1 MSNLNAEESRREHN
15 ERKGEILSLLDK
27 AIEFYEKEE
36 GMEKNRNAF
45 EKLKQDLENGEFSI
59 VVVGEFSAGKS
70 TLLNA
75 LMKKRILPS
84 FTNETTATVNFLR
97 HKEKTRAGEAGTVY
111 YKDGT
116 TKNLDN
122 DNLETIQKYVTTKGE
137 EVVSTV
143 EHLDLYLDSEFLKDG
158 VTLVDSPGLNGI
170 AEGHREITEQ
180 QILKSH
186 ASIFLFSCDH
196 PGSKTDFEFLNELQK
211 KVKTIIFVLN
221 KIDSIKVHE
230 GETVEGI
237 IQTLKANYRKQ
248 FPEATTVPEIWPVA
262 AYPALV
268 ARNSETLDY
277 AGKKDRSKQEKKELE
292 KESRLVDFEDR
303 LMNFLVHGEKTQQ
316 QLLAPVERVIAVNK
330 EIREN
335 FEKEVELLESK
346 IDEKDLQEKIE
357 NLKEVIKEM
366 KTENLGKKRELIN
379 NLSEAIKEIKNEFS
393 ANLSNFS
400 NRKIREID
408 EINDLDEMKDYFQNF
423 ENEFMEK
430 VKNNFSNVENNLKD
444 KIIVLVQNEYITNL
458 NNITEKLNDFNSNS
472 TINIDLENHLNT
484 DIGIFEVGLE
494 GMIAKKNELEQ
505 QLQKLKKEEEEMEK
519 KSIISLNNKLK
530 EEKLGRE
537 LSSLRENVEL
547 VENRILPSIRE
558 EYQTVR
564 RKEKRGGVLGFFGNI
579 LLGEKDVIDSEKVI
593 FGEEEREEA
602 KKNRDNKLK
611 DLNSKIIQKEE
622 EINKISYEDP
632 RYIESKQ
639 IKKSA
644 EILEIIRKI
653 DVLEKENIK
662 EIDKK
667 YAKEIKKHKRELRNY
682 CDIISEKLEGKLKEE
697 LRSLRE
703 IYTNIIIE
711 IVEANISEDVK
722 SKEKYLENLIKD
734 VNDSEENKNMKIEAL
749 KQKIEDL
756 NGIMVEAINLQSEI
770 ENIEID
776 IIRQEELK

>member
-27 AIEFYEKEE
+27 TIGFYEKEE
-36 GMEKNRNAF
+36 GMEKNKDVF

-97 HKEKTRAGEAGTVY
+97 HKEKSRAGEAGTVY

-122 DNLETIQKYVTTKGE
+122 DNLETIQRYVTTKGE

-268 ARNSETLDY
+268 ARNKETLDY
-277 AGKKDRSKQEKKELE
+277 AGKKERSEHEKKELE

-357 NLKEVIKEM
+357 NLKDSIEERK
-366 KTENLGKKRELIN
+366 KENLDKKGRITNDLNKSIE
-379 NLSEAIKEIKNEFS
+379 EVRNEFS
-393 ANLSNFS
+393 AEFSKFS
-400 NRKIREID
+400 NKKLREID
-408 EINDLDEMKDYFQNF
+408 EIDDLDEMKYYFENF
-423 ENEFMEK
+423 EKEFMRK
-430 VKNNFSNVENNLKD
+430 ARDNFFNVEENLKD
-444 KIIVLVQNEYITNL
+444 SIITLAQNEYITNL
-458 NNITEKLNDFNSNS
+458 NSITEKLNDFDNV
-472 TINIDLENHLNT
+472 ININLENHLNT

-494 GMIAKKNELEQ
+494 GMTAKKNELEQ
-505 QLQKLKKEEEEMEK
+505 QLKKLKKEEEEMEEK
-519 KSIISLNNKLK
+519 KINFQNNKLK
-530 EEKLGRE
+530 KEKIERE
-537 LSSLRENVEL
+537 LFSLRENVEL

-558 EYQTVR
+558 EYQQVR
-564 RKEKRGGVLGFFGNI
+564 K
-579 LLGEKDVIDSEKVI
+579 
-593 FGEEEREEA
+593 EEERGGLFGGIIDSFVGKQKVMDYQKEYFGEKEYEEA
-602 KKNRDNKLK
+602 KKNRDDKLEK
-611 DLNSKIIQKEE
+611 LDTEIRQKEE
-622 EINKISYEDP
+622 EMNNISYEDP
-632 RYIESKQ
+632 SYIQFKQ
-639 IKKSA
+639 TRKSA
-644 EILEIIRKI
+644 EISEIINKI
-653 DVLEKENIK
+653 NEIEIENTK

-667 YAKEIKKHKRELRNY
+667 YAKEIKKYKRKLRDYCDDISGELERKLKKELRN
-682 CDIISEKLEGKLKEE
+682 LK
-697 LRSLRE
+697 E

-722 SKEKYLENLIKD
+722 SKERYLENLIKD
-734 VNDSEENKNMKIEAL
+734 MNDSEENKNMKIEVL

-756 NGIMVEAINLQSEI
+756 NGIMTEAINLQSEI

-776 IIRQEELK
+776 VIKQEELK

>member
-27 AIEFYEKEE
+27 TIEFYEKEE
-36 GMEKNRNAF
+36 EMEKNKNIF

-70 TLLNA
+70 TLLHA

-97 HKEKTRAGEAGTVY
+97 HKEKSKGGEAGTVF
-111 YKDGT
+111 YKDET

-122 DNLETIQKYVTTKGE
+122 DNLETIQRYVTTKGE

-268 ARNSETLDY
+268 ARNKETLDY
-277 AGKKDRSKQEKKELE
+277 AGKKERSEHEKKELE

-357 NLKEVIKEM
+357 NLKDSIEERK
-366 KTENLGKKRELIN
+366 KENLDKKGRITNDLNKSIE
-379 NLSEAIKEIKNEFS
+379 EVRNEFS
-393 ANLSNFS
+393 AEFSKFS
-400 NRKIREID
+400 NKKLREID
-408 EINDLDEMKDYFQNF
+408 EIDDLDEIKYYFENF
-423 ENEFMEK
+423 EKEFMRK
-430 VKNNFSNVENNLKD
+430 ARDNFFNVEENLKD
-444 KIIVLVQNEYITNL
+444 SIITLVQNEYITNL
-458 NNITEKLNDFNSNS
+458 NSITEKLNDSDN
-472 TINIDLENHLNT
+472 TININLENHLNT

-505 QLQKLKKEEEEMEK
+505 QLQKLKKEEEEMEA
-519 KSIISLNNKLK
+519 KSIISQKNKLK
-530 EEKLGRE
+530 KDKLERE
-537 LSSLRENVEL
+537 LSNLRENVET
-547 VENRILPSIRE
+547 VENRMLPSIRE

-564 RKEKRGGVLGFFGNI
+564 RKEKRGGIFGILGNI
-579 LLGEKDVIDSEKVI
+579 FLGEKDVMDSERVI

-602 KKNRDNKLK
+602 KKDRDNKLK
-611 DLNSKIIQKEE
+611 DLNSKIMQKEE
-622 EINKISYEDP
+622 EMNNISYEDP
-632 RYIESKQ
+632 SYIQFKQ
-639 IKKSA
+639 TRKSA
-644 EILEIIRKI
+644 EISEIINKI
-653 DVLEKENIK
+653 NEIEIENTK

-667 YAKEIKKHKRELRNY
+667 YAKEIKKHKRKLRDYCDDISGELERKLKKELRN
-682 CDIISEKLEGKLKEE
+682 LK
-697 LRSLRE
+697 E

-722 SKEKYLENLIKD
+722 SKERYLENLIKD
-734 VNDSEENKNMKIEAL
+734 MNDSEENKNMKIEVL

-756 NGIMVEAINLQSEI
+756 NGIMAEAINLQSEI

-776 IIRQEELK
+776 VIRQEELK

>member
-27 AIEFYEKEE
+27 TIEFYEKEE
-36 GMEKNRNAF
+36 EMEKNKNIF

-97 HKEKTRAGEAGTVY
+97 HKEKSKGGEAGTVF
-111 YKDGT
+111 YKDET

-122 DNLETIQKYVTTKGE
+122 DNLETIQRYVTTKGE

-268 ARNSETLDY
+268 ARNKETLDY
-277 AGKKDRSKQEKKELE
+277 AGKKERSEHEKKELE

-357 NLKEVIKEM
+357 NLKDSIEERK
-366 KTENLGKKRELIN
+366 KENLDKKGRITNDLNKSIE
-379 NLSEAIKEIKNEFS
+379 EVRNEFS
-393 ANLSNFS
+393 AEFSKFS
-400 NRKIREID
+400 NKKLREID
-408 EINDLDEMKDYFQNF
+408 EIDDLDEIKYYFENF
-423 ENEFMEK
+423 EKEFMRK
-430 VKNNFSNVENNLKD
+430 ARDNFFNVEENLKD
-444 KIIVLVQNEYITNL
+444 SIITLVQNEYITNL
-458 NNITEKLNDFNSNS
+458 NSITEKLNDSDN
-472 TINIDLENHLNT
+472 TININLENHLNT

-505 QLQKLKKEEEEMEK
+505 QLQKLKKEEEEMEA
-519 KSIISLNNKLK
+519 KSIISQKNKLK
-530 EEKLGRE
+530 KDKLERE
-537 LSSLRENVEL
+537 LSNLRENVET
-547 VENRILPSIRE
+547 VENRMLPSIRE

-564 RKEKRGGVLGFFGNI
+564 RKEKRGGIFGILGNI
-579 LLGEKDVIDSEKVI
+579 FLGEKDVMDSERVI

-602 KKNRDNKLK
+602 KKDRDNKLK
-611 DLNSKIIQKEE
+611 DLNSKIMQKEE
-622 EINKISYEDP
+622 EMNNISYEDP
-632 RYIESKQ
+632 SYIQFKQ
-639 IKKSA
+639 TRKSA
-644 EILEIIRKI
+644 EISEIINKI
-653 DVLEKENIK
+653 NEIEIENTK

-667 YAKEIKKHKRELRNY
+667 YAKEIKKHKRKLRDYCDDISGELERKLKKELRN
-682 CDIISEKLEGKLKEE
+682 LK
-697 LRSLRE
+697 E

-722 SKEKYLENLIKD
+722 SKERYLENLIKD
-734 VNDSEENKNMKIEAL
+734 MNDSEENKNMKIEVL

-756 NGIMVEAINLQSEI
+756 NGIMAEAINLQSEI

-776 IIRQEELK
+776 VIRQEELK

>member
-27 AIEFYEKEE
+27 TIEFYEKEE
-36 GMEKNRNAF
+36 EMEKNKNVF

-97 HKEKTRAGEAGTVY
+97 HKEKSRAGEAGTVY

-122 DNLETIQKYVTTKGE
+122 DNLETIQRYVTTKGE

-248 FPEATTVPEIWPVA
+248 FPEAITVPEIWPVA

-268 ARNSETLDY
+268 ARNKETLDY
-277 AGKKDRSKQEKKELE
+277 AGKKERREHEKKELE

-335 FEKEVELLESK
+335 FEKEIELLKSK

-357 NLKEVIKEM
+357 NLKDSIEKRR
-366 KTENLGKKRELIN
+366 KENLDKKGRITNDLNKSIE
-379 NLSEAIKEIKNEFS
+379 EVKNEFS
-393 ANLSNFS
+393 AEFSKFS
-400 NRKIREID
+400 NKKLREID
-408 EINDLDEMKDYFQNF
+408 EIDDLDEMKYYFENF
-423 ENEFMEK
+423 EKEFMRK
-430 VKNNFSNVENNLKD
+430 ARDNFFNVEENLKD
-444 KIIVLVQNEYITNL
+444 SIITLVQNEYITNI
-458 NNITEKLNDFNSNS
+458 NSIAEKLNNFDN
-472 TINIDLENHLNT
+472 TININLENHLNT
-484 DIGIFEVGLE
+484 NIGIFEVGLE

-505 QLQKLKKEEEEMEK
+505 QLQKLKKEEEEMEE
-519 KSIISLNNKLK
+519 KSIISQKNKLK
-530 EEKLGRE
+530 KEKLERE
-537 LSSLRENVEL
+537 ISNLRENAET
-547 VENRILPSIRE
+547 VENRILPFIRE

-564 RKEKRGGVLGFFGNI
+564 RKEKRGGILGFFGNI
-579 LLGEKDVIDSEKVI
+579 FLGEKDVMDSEKVI

-602 KKNRDNKLK
+602 KKNRDDKLR

-622 EINKISYEDP
+622 EMKNINYEDPSYIQLKQTRKSVEISEIINKINE
-632 RYIESKQ
+632 IE
-639 IKKSA
+639 I
-644 EILEIIRKI
+644 
-653 DVLEKENIK
+653 ENTK

-667 YAKEIKKHKRELRNY
+667 YAKEIKKHKRKLRDYCDDISGELERKLKKELRN
-682 CDIISEKLEGKLKEE
+682 LK
-697 LRSLRE
+697 E
-703 IYTNIIIE
+703 IYTNIIIK

-722 SKEKYLENLIKD
+722 SKERYLENLIKD
-734 VNDSEENKNMKIEAL
+734 MNDSEENKNMKIEAL
-749 KQKIEDL
+749 RQKIEDL
-756 NGIMVEAINLQSEI
+756 NEIMTEAINLQSEI

-776 IIRQEELK
+776 VIKQEKLK

>member
-15 ERKGEILSLLDK
+15 ERKGEILSLLNK
-27 AIEFYEKEE
+27 TIEFYEKEE
-36 GMEKNRNAF
+36 GMEKNKNVF

-84 FTNETTATVNFLR
+84 FTNETTAIVNFLR
-97 HKEKTRAGEAGTVY
+97 HKEKSRAGETGTVY

-122 DNLETIQKYVTTKGE
+122 DNLETIQRYVTTKGE

-268 ARNSETLDY
+268 ARNKETLDY
-277 AGKKDRSKQEKKELE
+277 AGKKERSEHEKKELE

-316 QLLAPVERVIAVNK
+316 QLLAPIERVIAVNK

-335 FEKEVELLESK
+335 FEKEIELLKSK

-357 NLKEVIKEM
+357 NLKDSIEKRR
-366 KTENLGKKRELIN
+366 KENLDKKGRITN
-379 NLSEAIKEIKNEFS
+379 NLNKSIEEVRNEFS
-393 ANLSNFS
+393 AEFSKFS
-400 NRKIREID
+400 NKKLREID
-408 EINDLDEMKDYFQNF
+408 EIDDLDEMKYYFENF
-423 ENEFMEK
+423 EKEFMRK
-430 VKNNFSNVENNLKD
+430 ARDNFFNVEENLKD
-444 KIIVLVQNEYITNL
+444 SIITLVQNEYITNI
-458 NNITEKLNDFNSNS
+458 NSIAEKLNNFDN
-472 TINIDLENHLNT
+472 TININLENHLNT

-494 GMIAKKNELEQ
+494 GMITKKNELEQ
-505 QLQKLKKEEEEMEK
+505 QLQKLKKEEEEMEE
-519 KSIISLNNKLK
+519 KSIISQKNKLK
-530 EEKLGRE
+530 KDKLERE
-537 LSSLRENVEL
+537 ISNLRENAET
-547 VENRILPSIRE
+547 VENRILPFIRE

-564 RKEKRGGVLGFFGNI
+564 RKEKRGGILGFFGNI
-579 LLGEKDVIDSEKVI
+579 FLGEKDVMDSEKVI

-602 KKNRDNKLK
+602 KKNRDDKLR

-622 EINKISYEDP
+622 EMNNINYEDPSYIQLKQTRKSVEISEIINKINE
-632 RYIESKQ
+632 IE
-639 IKKSA
+639 I
-644 EILEIIRKI
+644 
-653 DVLEKENIK
+653 ENTK

-667 YAKEIKKHKRELRNY
+667 YAKEIKKHKRKLRDYCDDISGELERKLKKELRN
-682 CDIISEKLEGKLKEE
+682 LK
-697 LRSLRE
+697 E

-722 SKEKYLENLIKD
+722 SKERYLENLIKD
-734 VNDSEENKNMKIEAL
+734 MNDSEENKNMKIEAL

-756 NGIMVEAINLQSEI
+756 NGIMAEAVNLQSEI

>member
-27 AIEFYEKEE
+27 TIEFYEKEE
-36 GMEKNRNAF
+36 GMEKNKNVF

-97 HKEKTRAGEAGTVY
+97 HKEKSRAGEAGTVY

-116 TKNLDN
+116 RKNLDN
-122 DNLETIQKYVTTKGE
+122 NNLETIQKYVTTKGK

-268 ARNSETLDY
+268 ARNKETLDY
-277 AGKKDRSKQEKKELE
+277 AGKKERSEHEKKELE

-335 FEKEVELLESK
+335 FEKEIELLKSK

-357 NLKEVIKEM
+357 NLKDSIEKRR
-366 KTENLGKKRELIN
+366 KENLDKKGRITNDLNKSIE
-379 NLSEAIKEIKNEFS
+379 EVRNEFLAEFS
-393 ANLSNFS
+393 KFS
-400 NRKIREID
+400 NKKLREID
-408 EINDLDEMKDYFQNF
+408 EIDDLDEMKYYFENF
-423 ENEFMEK
+423 EKEFMRK
-430 VKNNFSNVENNLKD
+430 ARDNFFNVEENLKD
-444 KIIVLVQNEYITNL
+444 SIITLVQNEYITNL
-458 NNITEKLNDFNSNS
+458 NSIAEKLNNFNK
-472 TINIDLENHLNT
+472 TININLENHLNT

-505 QLQKLKKEEEEMEK
+505 QLQKLKKEEEEMEE
-519 KSIISLNNKLK
+519 KSIISQKNELKKEKLK
-530 EEKLGRE
+530 RE
-537 LSSLRENVEL
+537 ISNLRVNVET
-547 VENRILPSIRE
+547 VENRILPFIRE

-564 RKEKRGGVLGFFGNI
+564 RKEKRGGILGFFGNI
-579 LLGEKDVIDSEKVI
+579 FLGEKDVMDSEKVI

-602 KKNRDNKLK
+602 KKNRDDKLR

-622 EINKISYEDP
+622 EMNNISYEDP
-632 RYIESKQ
+632 SYIQFKQ
-639 IKKSA
+639 TRKSA
-644 EILEIIRKI
+644 EISEIINKI
-653 DVLEKENIK
+653 NEIEIENTK

-667 YAKEIKKHKRELRNY
+667 YTKEIKKHKRKLRDYCDDISGELERKLRKELRK
-682 CDIISEKLEGKLKEE
+682 SKEM
-697 LRSLRE
+697 
-703 IYTNIIIE
+703 YTNIIIE

-722 SKEKYLENLIKD
+722 NKEKYLESLIKD
-734 VNDSEENKNMKIEAL
+734 MNDSEENKNMKIEAL

-756 NGIMVEAINLQSEI
+756 NGIMAEAINIQSEI

>member
-27 AIEFYEKEE
+27 TIEFYEKEE
-36 GMEKNRNAF
+36 GMEKNKNVF
-45 EKLKQDLENGEFSI
+45 EKLKQNLENGEFSI

-97 HKEKTRAGEAGTVY
+97 HKEKSRAGEAGTVY

-122 DNLETIQKYVTTKGE
+122 DNLETIQKYVTTKGK

-237 IQTLKANYRKQ
+237 IETLKTNYRKQ

-268 ARNSETLDY
+268 ARNKETLDY
-277 AGKKDRSKQEKKELE
+277 AGKKERSEYEKKELE

-330 EIREN
+330 EIREK
-335 FEKEVELLESK
+335 FEKEIELLKSK

-357 NLKEVIKEM
+357 NLKDSIEEKR
-366 KTENLGKKRELIN
+366 KENLDKKGRITNDLNKSIE
-379 NLSEAIKEIKNEFS
+379 EVRNEFS
-393 ANLSNFS
+393 AEFSKFS
-400 NRKIREID
+400 NKKLREID
-408 EINDLDEMKDYFQNF
+408 EIDDLDEMKYYFENF
-423 ENEFMEK
+423 EKEFMRK
-430 VKNNFSNVENNLKD
+430 ARDNFFNVEENLKD
-444 KIIVLVQNEYITNL
+444 SIITLVQNEYITNL
-458 NNITEKLNDFNSNS
+458 NSIAEKLNNLDN
-472 TINIDLENHLNT
+472 TININLENHLNT

-505 QLQKLKKEEEEMEK
+505 QLQKLKKEEEEMEE
-519 KSIISLNNKLK
+519 KSIISQKNKLK
-530 EEKLGRE
+530 KEKIERE
-537 LSSLRENVEL
+537 LFSLRENVEV

-558 EYQTVR
+558 EYQQV
-564 RKEKRGGVLGFFGNI
+564 RKEEERGGLFGGIIDFFTG
-579 LLGEKDVIDSEKVI
+579 KQKVMDSEKVI
-593 FGEEEREEA
+593 FGEEREEA
-602 KKNRDNKLK
+602 KKNRDDKLR

-622 EINKISYEDP
+622 EMNNINYEDPSYIQLKQTRKSVEISEIINKINE
-632 RYIESKQ
+632 IE
-639 IKKSA
+639 I
-644 EILEIIRKI
+644 
-653 DVLEKENIK
+653 ENTK

-667 YAKEIKKHKRELRNY
+667 YAKEIKKHKRKLRDYCDDISAELERKLKKELRN
-682 CDIISEKLEGKLKEE
+682 LK
-697 LRSLRE
+697 E

-722 SKEKYLENLIKD
+722 SKERYLKNLIKD
-734 VNDSEENKNMKIEAL
+734 MNDSEENKNMKIEAL
-749 KQKIEDL
+749 RQKIEDL
-756 NGIMVEAINLQSEI
+756 NEIMIEAINLQSEI

>member
-27 AIEFYEKEE
+27 TIGFYEKEE
-36 GMEKNRNAF
+36 GMEKNKDVF

-97 HKEKTRAGEAGTVY
+97 HKEKSRAGEAGTVY

-122 DNLETIQKYVTTKGE
+122 DNLETIQRYVTTKGE

-237 IQTLKANYRKQ
+237 IETLKTNYRKQ

-268 ARNSETLDY
+268 ARNKETLDY
-277 AGKKDRSKQEKKELE
+277 AGKKERSEHEKKELE

-357 NLKEVIKEM
+357 NLKDSIEERK
-366 KTENLGKKRELIN
+366 KENLDKKGRITNDLNKSIE
-379 NLSEAIKEIKNEFS
+379 EVRNEFS
-393 ANLSNFS
+393 AEFSKFS
-400 NRKIREID
+400 NKKLREID
-408 EINDLDEMKDYFQNF
+408 EIDDLDEMKYYFENF
-423 ENEFMEK
+423 EKEFMRK
-430 VKNNFSNVENNLKD
+430 ARDNFFNVEENLKD
-444 KIIVLVQNEYITNL
+444 SIITLAQNEYITNL
-458 NNITEKLNDFNSNS
+458 NSITEKLNDFDNV
-472 TINIDLENHLNT
+472 ININLENHLNT

-494 GMIAKKNELEQ
+494 GMTAKKNELEQ
-505 QLQKLKKEEEEMEK
+505 QLKKLKKEEEEMEEK
-519 KSIISLNNKLK
+519 KINFQNNKLK
-530 EEKLGRE
+530 KEKIERE
-537 LSSLRENVEL
+537 LFSLRENVEL

-558 EYQTVR
+558 EYQQVR
-564 RKEKRGGVLGFFGNI
+564 K
-579 LLGEKDVIDSEKVI
+579 
-593 FGEEEREEA
+593 EEERGGLFGGIIDSFVGKQKVMDYQKEYFGEKEYEEA
-602 KKNRDNKLK
+602 KKNRDDKLEK
-611 DLNSKIIQKEE
+611 LDTEIRQKEE
-622 EINKISYEDP
+622 EMNNISYEDP
-632 RYIESKQ
+632 SYIQFKQ
-639 IKKSA
+639 TRKSA
-644 EILEIIRKI
+644 EISEIINKI
-653 DVLEKENIK
+653 NEIEIENTK

-667 YAKEIKKHKRELRNY
+667 YAKEIKKYKRKLRDYCDDISGELERKLKKELRN
-682 CDIISEKLEGKLKEE
+682 LK
-697 LRSLRE
+697 E

-722 SKEKYLENLIKD
+722 SKERYLENLIKD
-734 VNDSEENKNMKIEAL
+734 MNDSEENKNMKIEVL

-756 NGIMVEAINLQSEI
+756 NGIMTEAINLQSEI

-776 IIRQEELK
+776 VIKQEELK

>member
-1 MSNLNAEESRREHN
+1 MSNLNAEESRKEHN

-27 AIEFYEKEE
+27 TIGFYEKEE
-36 GMEKNRNAF
+36 GMEKNKDVF

-97 HKEKTRAGEAGTVY
+97 HKEKSKGGEAGTVF
-111 YKDGT
+111 YKDET

-122 DNLETIQKYVTTKGE
+122 DNLETIQRYVTTKGE

-268 ARNSETLDY
+268 ARNKETLDY
-277 AGKKDRSKQEKKELE
+277 AGKKERSEHEKKELE

-357 NLKEVIKEM
+357 NLKDSIEERK
-366 KTENLGKKRELIN
+366 KENLDKKGRITNDLNKSIE
-379 NLSEAIKEIKNEFS
+379 EVRNEFS
-393 ANLSNFS
+393 AEFSKFS
-400 NRKIREID
+400 NKKLREID
-408 EINDLDEMKDYFQNF
+408 EIDDLDEIKYYFENF
-423 ENEFMEK
+423 EKEFMRK
-430 VKNNFSNVENNLKD
+430 ARDNFFNVEENLKD
-444 KIIVLVQNEYITNL
+444 SIITLVQNEYITNL
-458 NNITEKLNDFNSNS
+458 NSITEKLNDSDN
-472 TINIDLENHLNT
+472 TININLENHLNT

-505 QLQKLKKEEEEMEK
+505 QLQKLKKEEEEMEA
-519 KSIISLNNKLK
+519 KSIISQKNKLK
-530 EEKLGRE
+530 KDKLERE
-537 LSSLRENVEL
+537 LSNLRENVET
-547 VENRILPSIRE
+547 VENRMLPSIRE

-564 RKEKRGGVLGFFGNI
+564 RKEKRGGIFGILGNI
-579 LLGEKDVIDSEKVI
+579 FLGEKDVMDSERVI

-602 KKNRDNKLK
+602 KKDRDNKLK
-611 DLNSKIIQKEE
+611 DLNSKIMQKEE
-622 EINKISYEDP
+622 EMNNINYEDP
-632 RYIESKQ
+632 SYIQFKQ
-639 IKKSA
+639 TRKSA
-644 EILEIIRKI
+644 EISEIINKI
-653 DVLEKENIK
+653 NEIEIENTK

-667 YAKEIKKHKRELRNY
+667 YAKEIKKHKRKLRDYCDDISGELERKLKKELRN
-682 CDIISEKLEGKLKEE
+682 LK
-697 LRSLRE
+697 E

-722 SKEKYLENLIKD
+722 SKERYLENLIKD
-734 VNDSEENKNMKIEAL
+734 MNDSEENKNMKIEVL

-756 NGIMVEAINLQSEI
+756 NGIMAEAVNLHSEI

>member
-27 AIEFYEKEE
+27 TIEFYEKEE
-36 GMEKNRNAF
+36 GMEKNKNVF
-45 EKLKQDLENGEFSI
+45 EKLKQNLENGEFSI

-97 HKEKTRAGEAGTVY
+97 HKEKSRAGEAGTVY

-122 DNLETIQKYVTTKGE
+122 DNLETIQKYVTTKGK

-237 IQTLKANYRKQ
+237 IETLKTNYRKQ

-268 ARNSETLDY
+268 ARNKETLDY
-277 AGKKDRSKQEKKELE
+277 AGKKERSEHEKKELE

-330 EIREN
+330 EIREK
-335 FEKEVELLESK
+335 FEKEIELLKSK

-357 NLKEVIKEM
+357 NLKDSIEEKR
-366 KTENLGKKRELIN
+366 KENLDKKGRITNDLNKSIE
-379 NLSEAIKEIKNEFS
+379 EVRNEFS
-393 ANLSNFS
+393 AEFSKFS
-400 NRKIREID
+400 NKKLREID
-408 EINDLDEMKDYFQNF
+408 EIDDLDEMKYYFENF
-423 ENEFMEK
+423 EKEFMRK
-430 VKNNFSNVENNLKD
+430 ARDNFFNVEENLKD
-444 KIIVLVQNEYITNL
+444 SIITLVQNEYITNL
-458 NNITEKLNDFNSNS
+458 NSIAEKLNNLDN
-472 TINIDLENHLNT
+472 TININLENHLNT

-505 QLQKLKKEEEEMEK
+505 QLQKLKKEEEEMEE
-519 KSIISLNNKLK
+519 KSIISQKNKLK
-530 EEKLGRE
+530 KEKIERE
-537 LSSLRENVEL
+537 LFSLRENVEV

-558 EYQTVR
+558 EYQQV
-564 RKEKRGGVLGFFGNI
+564 RKEEERGGLFGGIIDFFTG
-579 LLGEKDVIDSEKVI
+579 KQKVMDSEKVI
-593 FGEEEREEA
+593 FGEEREEA
-602 KKNRDNKLK
+602 KKNRDDKLR

-622 EINKISYEDP
+622 EMNNINYEDHSYIQLKQTRKSVEISEIINKINE
-632 RYIESKQ
+632 IE
-639 IKKSA
+639 I
-644 EILEIIRKI
+644 
-653 DVLEKENIK
+653 ENTK

-667 YAKEIKKHKRELRNY
+667 YAKEIKKHKRKLRDYCDDISAELERKLKKELRN
-682 CDIISEKLEGKLKEE
+682 LK
-697 LRSLRE
+697 E

-722 SKEKYLENLIKD
+722 SKERYLKNLIKD
-734 VNDSEENKNMKIEAL
+734 MNDSEENKNMKIEAL
-749 KQKIEDL
+749 RQKIEDL
-756 NGIMVEAINLQSEI
+756 NEIMIEAINLQSEI

>member
-1 MSNLNAEESRREHN
+1 MSNLNAEESRKEHN

-27 AIEFYEKEE
+27 TIGFYEKEE
-36 GMEKNRNAF
+36 GMEKNKDVF

-97 HKEKTRAGEAGTVY
+97 HKEKSRAGEAGTVY

-122 DNLETIQKYVTTKGE
+122 DNLETIQKYVTTKGK

-268 ARNSETLDY
+268 ARNKETLDY
-277 AGKKDRSKQEKKELE
+277 AGKKERSEHEKKELE

-303 LMNFLVHGEKTQQ
+303 LMNFLVHGEKIQQ

-357 NLKEVIKEM
+357 NLKDSIEERK
-366 KTENLGKKRELIN
+366 KENLDKKGRITNDLNKSIE
-379 NLSEAIKEIKNEFS
+379 EVRNEFS
-393 ANLSNFS
+393 AEFSKFS
-400 NRKIREID
+400 NKKLREID
-408 EINDLDEMKDYFQNF
+408 EIDDLDEIKYYFENF
-423 ENEFMEK
+423 EKEFMRK
-430 VKNNFSNVENNLKD
+430 ARDNFFNVEENLKD
-444 KIIVLVQNEYITNL
+444 SIITLVQNEYITNL
-458 NNITEKLNDFNSNS
+458 NSITEKLNDSDN
-472 TINIDLENHLNT
+472 TININLENHLNT

-505 QLQKLKKEEEEMEK
+505 QLQKLKKEEEEMEE
-519 KSIISLNNKLK
+519 KSIISQKNKLK
-530 EEKLGRE
+530 KDKLERE
-537 LSSLRENVEL
+537 LSNLRENVET
-547 VENRILPSIRE
+547 VENRMLPSIRE

-564 RKEKRGGVLGFFGNI
+564 RKEKRGGIFGILGNI
-579 LLGEKDVIDSEKVI
+579 FLGEKDVMDSERVI

-602 KKNRDNKLK
+602 KKDRDNKLK
-611 DLNSKIIQKEE
+611 DLNSKIMQKEE
-622 EINKISYEDP
+622 EMNNINYEDP
-632 RYIESKQ
+632 SYIQFKQ
-639 IKKSA
+639 TRKSA
-644 EILEIIRKI
+644 EISEIINKI
-653 DVLEKENIK
+653 NEIEIENTK

-667 YAKEIKKHKRELRNY
+667 YAKEIKKHKRKLRDYCDDISGELERKLKKELRN
-682 CDIISEKLEGKLKEE
+682 LK
-697 LRSLRE
+697 E

-722 SKEKYLENLIKD
+722 SKERYLENLIKD
-734 VNDSEENKNMKIEAL
+734 MNDSEENKNMKIEVL

-756 NGIMVEAINLQSEI
+756 NGIMAEAINLQSEI

-776 IIRQEELK
+776 VIRQEELK

>member
-27 AIEFYEKEE
+27 TIEFYEKEE
-36 GMEKNRNAF
+36 GMEKNKNVF
-45 EKLKQDLENGEFSI
+45 EKLKQNLENGEFSI

-97 HKEKTRAGEAGTVY
+97 HKEKSRAGEAGTVY

-122 DNLETIQKYVTTKGE
+122 DNLETIQKYVTTKGK

-237 IQTLKANYRKQ
+237 IETLKTNYRKQ

-268 ARNSETLDY
+268 ARNKETLDY
-277 AGKKDRSKQEKKELE
+277 AGKKERSEHEKKELE

-330 EIREN
+330 EIREK
-335 FEKEVELLESK
+335 FEKEIELLKSK

-357 NLKEVIKEM
+357 NLKDSIEEKR
-366 KTENLGKKRELIN
+366 KENLDKKGRITNDLNKSIE
-379 NLSEAIKEIKNEFS
+379 EVRNEFS
-393 ANLSNFS
+393 AEFSKFS
-400 NRKIREID
+400 NKKLREID
-408 EINDLDEMKDYFQNF
+408 EIDDLDEMKYYFENF
-423 ENEFMEK
+423 EKEFMRK
-430 VKNNFSNVENNLKD
+430 ARDNFFNVEENLKD
-444 KIIVLVQNEYITNL
+444 SIITLVQNEYITNL
-458 NNITEKLNDFNSNS
+458 NSIAEKLNNLDN
-472 TINIDLENHLNT
+472 TININLENHLNT

-505 QLQKLKKEEEEMEK
+505 QLQKLKKEEEEMEE
-519 KSIISLNNKLK
+519 KSIISQKNKLK
-530 EEKLGRE
+530 KEKIERE
-537 LSSLRENVEL
+537 LFSLRENVEV

-558 EYQTVR
+558 EYQQV
-564 RKEKRGGVLGFFGNI
+564 RKEEERGGLFGGIIDFFTG
-579 LLGEKDVIDSEKVI
+579 KQKVMDSEKVI
-593 FGEEEREEA
+593 FGEEREEA
-602 KKNRDNKLK
+602 KKNRDDKLR

-622 EINKISYEDP
+622 EMNNINYEDPSYIQLKQTRKSVEISEIINKINE
-632 RYIESKQ
+632 IE
-639 IKKSA
+639 I
-644 EILEIIRKI
+644 
-653 DVLEKENIK
+653 ENTK

-667 YAKEIKKHKRELRNY
+667 YAKEIKKHKRKLRDYCDDISAELERKLKKELRN
-682 CDIISEKLEGKLKEE
+682 LK
-697 LRSLRE
+697 E

-722 SKEKYLENLIKD
+722 SKERYLKNLIKD
-734 VNDSEENKNMKIEAL
+734 MNDSEENKNMKIEAL
-749 KQKIEDL
+749 RQKIEDL
-756 NGIMVEAINLQSEI
+756 NEIMIEAINLQSEI